1 MDLDGL
7 DAGFRQPG
15 FPSDGVASL
24 REGDVTVLCEHGRYH
39 VDDDIPV
46 TWVSHNYG
54 PHDLCDTDSLVLSVA
69 VVSTKMFLVLPA
81 IILEST
87 MECQLCSQ
95 HSSGQL
101 SR

>member
-1 MDLDGL
+1 ML
-7 DAGFRQPG
+7 
-15 FPSDGVASL
+15 ASS
-24 REGDVTVLCEHGRYH
+24 REGDVAVLCEHGRYH

-46 TWVSHNYG
+46 ACVSNNYS
-54 PHDLCDTDSLVLSVA
+54 PRSLCDTDSLVLSVA

-95 HSSGQL
+95 HSGGRL